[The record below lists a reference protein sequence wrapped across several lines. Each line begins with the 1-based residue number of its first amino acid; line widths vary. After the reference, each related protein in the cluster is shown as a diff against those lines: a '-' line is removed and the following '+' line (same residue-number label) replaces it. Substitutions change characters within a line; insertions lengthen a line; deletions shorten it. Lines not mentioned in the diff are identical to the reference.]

1 MENREYDNFDEF
13 ATDYRTIH
21 TNSLKVVGG
30 DSELYSR
37 LKAKQIVEILANSNG
52 GKLLDFGCGDGIIV
66 EMLSPLLPNWEFTG
80 VDVSEESIRVAKEKG
95 IERSKWVTFDGFKLP
110 FEDNSFEVIFVAN
123 VFHHIEHK
131 NHQGL
136 IAEFIR
142 ILKKG
147 GRVFFFEHNPYNPVT
162 RHIVNTCPFDE
173 DAVLL
178 PPAYAKSLY
187 RNGGFGTV
195 NLNYVLFFPRHKLFS
210 LFWPLENVLKWLPLG
225 GQYFITATKD

>member
-13 ATDYRTIH
+13 ANDYRTIH
-21 TNSLKVVGG
+21 TNSLKMVGG

-37 LKAKQIVEILANSNG
+37 IKAQQVTKILTQMDRG
-52 GKLLDFGCGDGIIV
+52 RLLDFGCGDGIIV
-66 EMLSPLLPNWEFTG
+66 ELLSPLLPNWEFTG
-80 VDVSEESIRVAKEKG
+80 LDVSEESIRVAKDKG
-95 IERSKWVTFDGFKLP
+95 IERSDWTTFDGFKLP
-110 FEDNSFEVIFVAN
+110 FEDNSFEAIFVAN

-131 NHQGL
+131 NHKGL

-162 RHIVNTCPFDE
+162 RHIVNTCPFDK

-187 RNGGFGTV
+187 KNGGFSAV
-195 NLNYVLFFPRHKLFS
+195 KLNYVLFFPRHKLFTF
-210 LFWPLENVLKWLPLG
+210 FWPLENALKWLPLG

>member
-1 MENREYDNFDEF
+1 MGKREYDNFDEF
-13 ATDYRTIH
+13 ANDYRTIH
-21 TNSLKVVGG
+21 TDSLKMVGG

-37 LKAKQIVEILANSNG
+37 LKANSVAEFLRPENG
-52 GKLLDFGCGDGIIV
+52 GKLLDFGCGDGIII

-95 IERSKWVTFDGFKLP
+95 IERSDWVTFDGYKLP
-110 FEDNSFEVIFVAN
+110 LENESFEAIFVAN

-131 NHQGL
+131 NHKGL

-162 RHIVNTCPFDE
+162 RHIVNTCPFDK

-178 PPAYAKSLY
+178 PPAYAKSMY
-187 RNGGFGTV
+187 RDAGFSAV
-195 NLNYVLFFPRHKLFS
+195 ELDYVLFFPRHKLFS
-210 LFWPLENVLKWLPLG
+210 LFWPIEKVLKWLPLG
-225 GQYFITATKD
+225 GQYFITATKE